1 MSKARIRNCGSVGS
15 LRRTDLEQMIYEA
28 NLGEENTY
36 IAKRYFIDQI
46 AQIDIAFE
54 MSNRSGLE
62 FSRSTVSR
70 RLDEIRRKLECT

>member
-1 MSKARIRNCGSVGS
+1 MSKARIRGSNQIENMSRSV
-15 LRRTDLEQMIYEA
+15 LELAIYEA